1 MLSNEED
8 FIANALVGFIIIILV
23 ILFLIALW

>member
-8 FIANALVGFIIIILV
+8 FIANTLVGFTIVTLI